1 MTQVGPTSAVRSKT
15 APSPGL
21 PAMDL
26 AWIGWLLDS
35 HALWLK
41 QELIDRSGDT
51 EAQSERLFFAPFVVV
66 SHLDSEDPI
75 LNYGNRLAL
84 DLWEMT
90 WAQFTTTP
98 SRLTAEPVNRDERAR
113 TLHRVAAHG
122 FITDYR
128 GVRISRTGRRF
139 LVERA
144 TVWNVMDEHGT
155 KRGQAASFSRWT
167 PLAPPPLDP
176 RFRGDDGEERG

>member
-1 MTQVGPTSAVRSKT
+1 MTRVGPRSAARSQT

-21 PAMDL
+21 PAKDL

-75 LNYGNRLAL
+75 LNYGNRQAL

-90 WAQFTTTP
+90 WPEFTATP
-98 SRLTAEPVNRDERAR
+98 SRLTAEPMNRDERVR
-113 TLHRVAAHG
+113 MLHQAAAHG
-122 FITDYR
+122 FVTDYR

-144 TVWNVMDEHGT
+144 TVWNVLDEHGNR
-155 KRGQAASFSRWT
+155 RGQAATFSHWT
-167 PLAPPPLDP
+167 PLAPRTP
-176 RFRGDDGEERG
+176 